1 MASLKSLS
9 YNESGGIMK
18 YLALILISLPVY
30 SNTFVLKDSSARF
43 TLSISKTELKYVSES
58 LKKTFEIKPC
68 NLDLAKRLNAE
79 IISKLPG
86 RSSADGFTFL
96 VDDKEF
102 KVPVKSE
109 LASLVTFMEPKILSF
124 AVEEKEACK

>member
-1 MASLKSLS
+1 
-9 YNESGGIMK
+9 MK

-30 SNTFVLKDSSARF
+30 SNTFVLKDTSARF
-43 TLSISKTELKYVSES
+43 TLSISKTEIKYDSES

-79 IISKLPG
+79 IISKLPD
-86 RSSADGFTFL
+86 RSATEGFAFL

-102 KVPVKSE
+102 KVPLKSE
-109 LASLVTFMEPKILSF
+109 LAGLVTMMEPKILSF
-124 AVEEKEACK
+124 SVEEREACK

>member
-1 MASLKSLS
+1 
-9 YNESGGIMK
+9 MK

-30 SNTFVLKDSSARF
+30 SNTFVLKDTSSRF
-43 TLSISKTELKYVSES
+43 SLSITKNELKYDSES
-58 LKKTFEIKPC
+58 LKKTFKIKSC
-68 NLDLAKRLNAE
+68 NLELAKRLNAE

-86 RSSADGFTFL
+86 KSSPDGLRFL

-102 KVPVKSE
+102 IIPLKSE

-124 AVEEKEACK
+124 SIEEKEACK